1 MNTYIDESG
10 DLGWIFAKLYQSG
23 GSSRYITITALIV
36 PKNLSNYPKRI
47 VKKIYSRRKQSTAT
61 EIKGKDLSK
70 DERVKFAQKVVQLLR
85 RQPSIKITSITVK
98 KENVQQHI
106 KADPNKLYN
115 YMVNL
120 TLLDKIKKCSV
131 VDFIPDPRSIK
142 VKSQN
147 SLVDYLQTK
156 LWFEYNSAT
165 VIRYKPMESH
175 LNINIQ
181 FVDFVSYIIWS
192 RFEYNKSDA
201 FNILKPHILIKHLFF

>member
-1 MNTYIDESG
+1 MNIYIDESG
-10 DLGWIFAKLYQSG
+10 DLGWIFDKPFQYG
-23 GSSRYITITALIV
+23 GSSRYLTITAVIV
-36 PKNLSNYPKRI
+36 PKSLSNYPKRI
-47 VKKIYSRRKQSTAT
+47 VKKIYSKRKQSTAI

-70 DERVKFAQKVVQLLR
+70 DERVKFAQRVVRLLR
-85 RQPSIKITSITVK
+85 RQPSIKINSITVK

-120 TLLDKIKKCSV
+120 ALLDKIRKCSV

-175 LNINIQ
+175 LNINLQ
-181 FVDFVSYIIWS
+181 FADFVSYIIWS

-201 FNILKPHILIKHLFF
+201 FNIFKPFILIKHLFF